1 MRKISYPLTRAS
13 KTAAVYRTAS
23 TFSTA
28 AASSWLE
35 IRGRPRLNTT
45 KVKKEEEVALDI
57 ELVMQVKMFNL
68 SSHGELGMLN
78 FLELLK
84 FFFSEFKI

>member
-1 MRKISYPLTRAS
+1 MWVCSLRKILPPLTRAS

-23 TFSTA
+23 TFST

-68 SSHGELGMLN
+68 SNHGELGMLN
-78 FLELLK
+78 FLELLN
-84 FFFSEFKI
+84 FF